1 MPVMIRIT
9 AKRDGHRRAGMAHSG
24 TRDYP
29 EGTFSN
35 EQLDALYA
43 DPMLVV
49 DEVDVPDLG
58 SLGEPEETDAEAK
71 TGKGKNAAKPAPV
84 GKAQAGTET
93 SAEGGK

>member
-58 SLGEPEETDAEAK
+58 DPEETDAEAK

-84 GKAQAGTET
+84 GKVQAGTET
-93 SAEGGK
+93 SAESGK